1 MCIPLTNKNIINQ
14 IYKNNLKIMSDCY
27 IYTFL
32 RPLRY
37 YINENNNIVISFF
50 ILIKIFKWGDINL
63 SVNYTIY
70 NKPFNSTNFYTGNF
84 YNFLEQNISFNK
96 NNKDIFKDISFK
108 TITGMSCLS
117 QAVDFLNDDLSV
129 DLDCD
134 VKLATDDVLKYL

>member
-1 MCIPLTNKNIINQ
+1 MYITLTNKNIINQ

-37 YINENNNIVISFF
+37 YINESNNIVLSFF

-70 NKPFNSTNFYTGNF
+70 NKPFNTTNFYTGNF

-96 NNKDIFKDISFK
+96 NNKDILKDISFK
-108 TITGMSCLS
+108 TITKMSCLS
-117 QAVDFLNDDLSV
+117 QAVNFLNDDLSV
-129 DLDCD
+129 DLGCD
-134 VKLATDDVLKYL
+134 VKLVIDDVLKYL